1 MAPKKQ
7 VTILTPADILG
18 VAEGAEVVE
27 GTDGWDAM
35 TLPQGSVLEV
45 GVAGSS
51 VGFGTDEWFAVL
63 ITSMGVS
70 VHGGAL
76 VGGELLGAES
86 ASILSEAQVI
96 LREGKIHLCQ
106 DEPCALAHDT
116 SLLHATK
123 VRCWTAA
130 NFSAEYLTDAGRKL
144 LAAAIKAGQPRRTK
158 AKAKPGDAVKKPRRG
173 ETVRPAAP
181 ARRSRTGG
189 GDKPGR
195 AVIDVPSGEE
205 EETPE
210 GSPGAGVDRAQLR
223 SILKETRERIMGDP
237 PATKRRRRAA
247 GLSGGPEAG
256 DSSLVPAKSPMI
268 AGTSLKPGQQSMMAL
283 DLSADTSAGGVKKWK
298 KDLGKRNDST
308 SLLLAQAVQSS
319 EREAKRARDKKK
331 SEKKDPL
338 KRLARLLTGE
348 SSKKR
353 RSRKKKRRSRRGE
366 REPSLGGG
374 YQVKPDP
381 DGSEDPDESD
391 YSSSSSSGGGHK
403 SMDDSEE
410 GSELSYEPPLRR
422 RATRSPG
429 SVMEM
434 LIKHA
439 QDQLD
444 RGSLLEAEGARPGL
458 TSGVKVGTYFALLI
472 RPYYPAGSPLLR
484 ELYALGQAIDL
495 LRAGRLAE
503 TADALAGRFVAVHTA
518 LAEGNWTTASQLE
531 LYPLEPI
538 QSASVATML
547 QAQRHKKLV
556 QKSQGI
562 TTGRW
567 GGGNYGKGKGGG
579 WNEKG
584 RKGDQ
589 KGKPKGGG
597 RGAGKGQNW
606 QGKKGE
612 PNPWKETQEEA
623 PKK

>member
-1 MAPKKQ
+1 M
-7 VTILTPADILG
+7 L
-18 VAEGAEVVE
+18 
-27 GTDGWDAM
+27 
-35 TLPQGSVLEV
+35 
-45 GVAGSS
+45 
-51 VGFGTDEWFAVL
+51 
-63 ITSMGVS
+63 
-70 VHGGAL
+70 
-76 VGGELLGAES
+76 
-86 ASILSEAQVI
+86 
-96 LREGKIHLCQ
+96 
-106 DEPCALAHDT
+106 
-116 SLLHATK
+116 
-123 VRCWTAA
+123 
-130 NFSAEYLTDAGRKL
+130 
-144 LAAAIKAGQPRRTK
+144 
-158 AKAKPGDAVKKPRRG
+158 
-173 ETVRPAAP
+173 
-181 ARRSRTGG
+181 
-189 GDKPGR
+189 
-195 AVIDVPSGEE
+195 
-205 EETPE
+205 
-210 GSPGAGVDRAQLR
+210 
-223 SILKETRERIMGDP
+223 
-237 PATKRRRRAA
+237 
-247 GLSGGPEAG
+247 
-256 DSSLVPAKSPMI
+256 
-268 AGTSLKPGQQSMMAL
+268 AL
-283 DLSADTSAGGVKKWK
+283 DLSADTSAAGVKKWK
-298 KDLGKRNDST
+298 KDLGKKNDST

-319 EREAKRARDKKK
+319 ERDAKRARDKKK

-338 KRLARLLTGE
+338 KRLARLLTGD
-348 SSKKR
+348 SKKKR
-353 RSRKKKRRSRRGE
+353 RNRKKKRRSRRE
-366 REPSLGGG
+366 IREPSAGRG
-374 YQVKPDP
+374 YPVKPDP
-381 DGSEDPDESD
+381 DGSDDPEESD
-391 YSSSSSSGGGHK
+391 YSSSSSSGGAHK
-403 SMDDSEE
+403 SLDDSEE

-518 LAEGNWTTASQLE
+518 LAEGNWATASQLE

-556 QKSQGI
+556 QKSQGV

-589 KGKPKGGG
+589 KGKTKGGG
-597 RGAGKGQNW
+597 RGAGKGANW
-606 QGKKGE
+606 PGKKGDS
-612 PNPWKETQEEA
+612 NPWKETQEEA

>member
-1 MAPKKQ
+1 MAPKKH
-7 VTILTPADILG
+7 VTIITPSELLG
-18 VAEGAEVVE
+18 VTEGVEVVE
-27 GTDGWDAM
+27 GTEEWDAM

-76 VGGELLGAES
+76 VSAELLGAES
-86 ASILSEAQVI
+86 ASILSEAQEI

-106 DEPCALAHDT
+106 DEPCELAADT

-130 NFSAEYLTDAGRKL
+130 NFNADYLTGVGRKL
-144 LAAAIKAGQPRRTK
+144 LAVAVKAWQPRRAK
-158 AKAKPGDAVKKPRRG
+158 AKAKPGETAKRPRKG
-173 ETVRPAAP
+173 EGLGPATP
-181 ARRSRTGG
+181 ARRSRAGG

-205 EETPE
+205 EEAAE

-237 PATKRRRRAA
+237 PAPRRRRRAA
-247 GLSGGPEAG
+247 GLSGGPEEG
-256 DSSLVPAKSPMI
+256 DSSLVPAKSTMI
-268 AGTSLKPGQQSMMAL
+268 AETSLNPGQQSMLAL
-283 DLSADTSAGGVKKWK
+283 DLSADTSAAGVKKWK
-298 KDLGKRNDST
+298 KDLGKKNDST

-319 EREAKRARDKKK
+319 ERDAKRARDKKK

-338 KRLARLLTGE
+338 KRLARLLTGD
-348 SSKKR
+348 SKKKR
-353 RSRKKKRRSRRGE
+353 RNRKKKRRSRRE
-366 REPSLGGG
+366 IREPSAGRG
-374 YQVKPDP
+374 YPVKPDP
-381 DGSEDPDESD
+381 DGSDDPEESD
-391 YSSSSSSGGGHK
+391 YSSSSSSGGAHK
-403 SMDDSEE
+403 SLDDSEE

-444 RGSLLEAEGARPGL
+444 RGSLLEAEGALPGL

-518 LAEGNWTTASQLE
+518 LAEGNWATASQLE

-556 QKSQGI
+556 QKSQGV

-589 KGKPKGGG
+589 KGKTKGGG
-597 RGAGKGQNW
+597 RGAGKGANW
-606 QGKKGE
+606 PGKKGDS
-612 PNPWKETQEEA
+612 NPWKETQEEA

>member
-1 MAPKKQ
+1 M
-7 VTILTPADILG
+7 
-18 VAEGAEVVE
+18 
-27 GTDGWDAM
+27 
-35 TLPQGSVLEV
+35 
-45 GVAGSS
+45 
-51 VGFGTDEWFAVL
+51 
-63 ITSMGVS
+63 
-70 VHGGAL
+70 
-76 VGGELLGAES
+76 
-86 ASILSEAQVI
+86 
-96 LREGKIHLCQ
+96 
-106 DEPCALAHDT
+106 
-116 SLLHATK
+116 
-123 VRCWTAA
+123 
-130 NFSAEYLTDAGRKL
+130 
-144 LAAAIKAGQPRRTK
+144 
-158 AKAKPGDAVKKPRRG
+158 
-173 ETVRPAAP
+173 
-181 ARRSRTGG
+181 
-189 GDKPGR
+189 
-195 AVIDVPSGEE
+195 PSGEDE
-205 EETPE
+205 EGQE
-210 GSPGAGVDRAQLR
+210 GAPGAGVDRAHLR
-223 SILKETRERIMGDP
+223 SLLKETRERIMGDP
-237 PATKRRRRAA
+237 PAKRRQKRAGA
-247 GLSGGPEAG
+247 LSGGAEQG
-256 DSSLVPAKSPMI
+256 VSSLVPAKSPMI
-268 AGTSLKPGQQSMMAL
+268 AGTSLNPGQQSMLAL
-283 DLSADTSAGGVKKWK
+283 DLSADTSAAGVKKWK
-298 KDLGKRNDST
+298 RNLEKRSDST

-331 SEKKDPL
+331 SDKKDPL
-338 KRLARLLTGE
+338 KRLARLLKGD
-348 SSKKR
+348 SKKKR
-353 RSRKKKRRSRRGE
+353 RSRKRKKRRRHEGGDARQGE
-366 REPSLGGG
+366 G
-374 YQVKPDP
+374 YLVKPDP
-381 DGSEDPDESD
+381 DGSDDPDESD
-391 YSSSSSSGGGHK
+391 YSGSSSSEGEPK
-403 SMDDSEE
+403 SEDGSEDD
-410 GSELSYEPPLRR
+410 SELSYEPPLRR

-562 TTGRW
+562 PAGRW
-567 GGGNYGKGKGGG
+567 AGGNYGKGKGAG

-589 KGKPKGGG
+589 KGKTKGGG

-612 PNPWKETQEEA
+612 TNPWKETLEEA